1 MGKILYNDKFVEL
14 HHDKIVLK
22 CYYFPTAKSK
32 IIPLKD
38 VQSIFYDTQENSMIF
53 TIGWGVTIFGVWWG
67 LDLKRQ
73 FPSFKTKYSN
83 VIFDCGSSIKQGFTV
98 VDIDEFLKALQPL
111 LTKNVFFV
119 NKISDKFD
127 TKDAAKTSPIK
138 NISLVESD
146 KSTSWKADEA
156 TANEENQLKYKPNH
170 FCINQLP
177 PPSYEE
183 ATKKYLG

>member
-1 MGKILYNDKFVEL
+1 
-14 HHDKIVLK
+14 
-22 CYYFPTAKSK
+22 
-32 IIPLKD
+32 
-38 VQSIFYDTQENSMIF
+38 MIF

-83 VIFDCGSSIKQGFTV
+83 VIFDCGSLIKQGFTV
-98 VDIDEFLKALQPL
+98 MDIDEFLEALQPL
-111 LTKNVFFV
+111 LTKNVSFV

-127 TKDAAKTSPIK
+127 TKDATKISPIK
-138 NISLVESD
+138 NISSMESD
-146 KSTSWKADEA
+146 KSILWKADEA
-156 TANEENQLKYKPNH
+156 ANEEIQFKYKPNH
-170 FCINQLP
+170 FYINQLP